1 MLFVNGAKYKV
12 ILNRASRIILKMKK
26 NDDFYVFQPWYMQ
39 KQNTMLT
46 YYQNEC
52 CTINLNLSDKL
63 SVILLTLHI
72 NSVKTGDLINNSSA
86 TIIINEGYA
95 IEAKSYF
102 NIDYIDNKLY
112 LGRIELELCDD
123 NYRILRE
130 YLKENAPGKKIE
142 L

>member
-1 MLFVNGAKYKV
+1 M
-12 ILNRASRIILKMKK
+12 
-26 NDDFYVFQPWYMQ
+26 
-39 KQNTMLT
+39 
-46 YYQNEC
+46 
-52 CTINLNLSDKL
+52 
-63 SVILLTLHI
+63 HI